1 MPTLHTV
8 GDTLLQLLNEVL
20 LFVPR
25 VVSAAI
31 ILLVGYLVARIVKA
45 LLLKGLRLL
54 RFDDVAD
61 RAGVTRAIEMSGT
74 SLDAAGVIAAVVF
87 WWIFLSFIQMAIAA
101 LGLTTIAAFITT
113 VLDYL
118 PNVFAAIAILIVG
131 ALIANVVAGIIRG
144 AAGAAGLSTAG
155 LMAGLGRWAILLFA
169 GLAALT
175 QLNVA
180 QNMIFILFAGLVAMF
195 ALAGGLAFGLGGVD
209 GARSLIAAQTAGS
222 MLQPGQRVQIGRQ
235 SGTVVRHDLNSTVL
249 DTEQGLVS
257 IPNGQLTRE
266 EVTVLN
272 GKNRG
277 QTGSPAS

>member
-31 ILLVGYLVARIVKA
+31 ILLVGYLIARIVKA

-54 RFDDVAD
+54 RFDDVAN

-74 SLDAAGVIAAVVF
+74 SLDAAGVIAGVVF
-87 WWIFLSFIQMAIAA
+87 WWILLSFIQMAIAA

-113 VLDYL
+113 VLDYI
-118 PNVFAAIAILIVG
+118 PNVLAAIAILIVG
-131 ALIANVVAGIIRG
+131 ALVANVVAGIIRG

-155 LMAGLGRWAILLFA
+155 LLAGLGQWAILLFA

-180 QNMIFILFAGLVAMF
+180 QNMIFILFAGLVAML

-222 MLQPGQRVQIGRQ
+222 MLQPGQQVQIGRQ

-277 QTGSPAS
+277 KTGSPVS